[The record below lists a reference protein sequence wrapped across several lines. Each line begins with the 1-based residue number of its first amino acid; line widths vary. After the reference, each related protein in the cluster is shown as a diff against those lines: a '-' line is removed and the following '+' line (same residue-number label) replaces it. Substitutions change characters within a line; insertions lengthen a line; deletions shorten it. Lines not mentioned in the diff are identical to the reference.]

1 MNEVERYLLKIF
13 EEKNKENDK
22 KEGMSSEK

>member
-13 EEKNKENDK
+13 EEINKENDK